1 MYKTE
6 ADGSRS
12 SLEPQTQAAPSLDAR
27 IQNKL
32 QDFSSQL
39 GREPTEDEKLW
50 INRIETRCSGW
61 LEGLRAD
68 VTGKDTVPVSFLNRL
83 EDEQEQMILYF
94 SGELLKPQ
102 SGQCS
107 GWPRF

>member
-1 MYKTE
+1 MSLKPTWAVPEAGFDATKNEHVLEMYKTE
-6 ADGSRS
+6 ADGSRP

-32 QDFSSQL
+32 QEFGSQL

-50 INRIETRCSGW
+50 ITRIETRCSGW

-68 VTGKDTVPVSFLNRL
+68 VTGKDTVPVS
-83 EDEQEQMILYF
+83 
-94 SGELLKPQ
+94 
-102 SGQCS
+102 
-107 GWPRF
+107 